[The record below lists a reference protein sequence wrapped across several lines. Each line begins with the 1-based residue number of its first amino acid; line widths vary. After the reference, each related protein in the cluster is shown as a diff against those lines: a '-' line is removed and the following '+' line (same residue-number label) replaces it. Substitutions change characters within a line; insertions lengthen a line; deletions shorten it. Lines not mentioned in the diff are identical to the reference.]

1 MFEKKST
8 NDESYKTDDSLN
20 VSKPSKGSAKV
31 IIGNGVKMIGE
42 ITDADNVQ
50 IDGNADV
57 TMNTDNLVVGSTGDV
72 KGTIT
77 SNNIDVSGKLKGKIT
92 AIGTLTVQE
101 LGTVSGSI
109 EYQNMQIKLGGKIR
123 GKMKVSDKIRK
134 LSDYKKLIGGSFL
147 STNNEVTTKS
157 VYYYHSN
164 STAHASYGL
173 RTVFDAEQFLEIWR
187 NCVDQ

>member
-8 NDESYKTDDSLN
+8 NDESYK
-20 VSKPSKGSAKV
+20 KGSAKV

-57 TMNTDNLVVGSTGDV
+57 TMNTDNLVVGSTGEV
-72 KGTIT
+72 KGKIT
-77 SNNIDVSGKLKGKIT
+77 SNNIDVSGKLDGKIT

-123 GKMKVSDKIRK
+123 GKIKISDKIK
-134 LSDYKKLIGGSFL
+134 KFSAYKKDDKKAEETL
-147 STNNEVTTKS
+147 SLQDVLKDKNT
-157 VYYYHSN
+157 
-164 STAHASYGL
+164 
-173 RTVFDAEQFLEIWR
+173 
-187 NCVDQ
+187 

>member
-8 NDESYKTDDSLN
+8 DDESYK
-20 VSKPSKGSAKV
+20 KGSAKV

-57 TMNTDNLVVGSTGDV
+57 TMNTDNLVVGSTGNL

-92 AIGTLTVQE
+92 AIETLTVQE

-109 EYQNMQIKLGGKIR
+109 EYKNMQIKLGGKIS

-134 LSDYKKLIGGSFL
+134 FSDYKKNDKKTEETL
-147 STNNEVTTKS
+147 SLQDVLKDKNT
-157 VYYYHSN
+157 
-164 STAHASYGL
+164 
-173 RTVFDAEQFLEIWR
+173 
-187 NCVDQ
+187 

>member
-20 VSKPSKGSAKV
+20 VSKPSKRSAKV

-42 ITDADNVQ
+42 ITEADDVQ

-57 TMNTDNLVVGSTGDV
+57 TMNTLNLVVGSTGDV

-77 SNNIDVSGKLKGKIT
+77 SNNIDVFGKLGGKIT
-92 AIGTLTVQE
+92 AIETLTVQE

-109 EYQNMQIKLGGKIR
+109 EYQNMQIKLGGKIS
-123 GKMKVSDKIRK
+123 GKMKVSDKISK
-134 LSDYKKLIGGSFL
+134 FSDYKKNDKKAEEIL
-147 STNNEVTTKS
+147 SLQDVLKDKNT
-157 VYYYHSN
+157 
-164 STAHASYGL
+164 
-173 RTVFDAEQFLEIWR
+173 
-187 NCVDQ
+187 

>member
-1 MFEKKST
+1 MT
-8 NDESYKTDDSLN
+8 QN
-20 VSKPSKGSAKV
+20 SAKV
-31 IIGNGVKMIGE
+31 IISNGVKMIGE
-42 ITDADNVQ
+42 ITGADNVQ

-109 EYQNMQIKLGGKIR
+109 QYQNMQIKLGGKIS
-123 GKMKVSDKIRK
+123 GKMKVSDKISK
-134 LSDYKKLIGGSFL
+134 LSDYKK
-147 STNNEVTTKS
+147 NDKK
-157 VYYYHSN
+157 
-164 STAHASYGL
+164 
-173 RTVFDAEQFLEIWR
+173 AEEIISLQDVLKGK
-187 NCVDQ
+187 NT

>member
-20 VSKPSKGSAKV
+20 VFKPSKGSAKV

-42 ITDADNVQ
+42 ITEADNVQ

-57 TMNTDNLVVGSTGDV
+57 TMNTDNLVVGSTGNV

-77 SNNIDVSGKLKGKIT
+77 SNNIDVWGKLEGKINV
-92 AIGTLTVQE
+92 IETLTVQE

-109 EYQNMQIKLGGKIR
+109 KYQNMNIKLGGRIR
-123 GKMKVSDKIRK
+123 GKIKVLDKIK
-134 LSDYKKLIGGSFL
+134 KNSADKKNDKKAEETLSLQNVLKDKN
-147 STNNEVTTKS
+147 T
-157 VYYYHSN
+157 
-164 STAHASYGL
+164 
-173 RTVFDAEQFLEIWR
+173 
-187 NCVDQ
+187 

>member
-8 NDESYKTDDSLN
+8 YDESYKTDDSLN
-20 VSKPSKGSAKV
+20 VSKPSKRSAQV

-42 ITDADNVQ
+42 ITEADNVQ
-50 IDGNADV
+50 IDGNAEV

-77 SNNIDVSGKLKGKIT
+77 SNNIDVSGKLEGKIT
-92 AIGTLTVQE
+92 ALGTLTVQE

-123 GKMKVSDKIRK
+123 GKIKVSDKIK
-134 LSDYKKLIGGSFL
+134 KFSAYKKDDKKAEETL
-147 STNNEVTTKS
+147 SLQDVLKEKNT
-157 VYYYHSN
+157 
-164 STAHASYGL
+164 
-173 RTVFDAEQFLEIWR
+173 
-187 NCVDQ
+187 

>member
-20 VSKPSKGSAKV
+20 VSKPLKKSAKV

-57 TMNTDNLVVGSTGDV
+57 TMNTDHLVVGSTGDV

-77 SNNIDVSGKLKGKIT
+77 SNNIDVWGKLEGKINV
-92 AIGTLTVQE
+92 IETLTVQE
-101 LGTVSGSI
+101 LGTVSGNI
-109 EYQNMQIKLGGKIR
+109 KYQNMNIKLGGRIR
-123 GKMKVSDKIRK
+123 GKIKVLDKIK
-134 LSDYKKLIGGSFL
+134 KNSADKKNDKKAKETLSLQNVLKDKN
-147 STNNEVTTKS
+147 T
-157 VYYYHSN
+157 
-164 STAHASYGL
+164 
-173 RTVFDAEQFLEIWR
+173 
-187 NCVDQ
+187 

>member
-20 VSKPSKGSAKV
+20 VSKPSKGSATV

-57 TMNTDNLVVGSTGDV
+57 TMNTDNLVVGSTGNL

-109 EYQNMQIKLGGKIR
+109 EYQNMQIKLGGKIN
-123 GKMKVSDKIRK
+123 GKMKVSDKISK
-134 LSDYKKLIGGSFL
+134 LSDYKK
-147 STNNEVTTKS
+147 NDKK
-157 VYYYHSN
+157 
-164 STAHASYGL
+164 
-173 RTVFDAEQFLEIWR
+173 AEEILPLQDVLKDK
-187 NCVDQ
+187 NT

>member
-8 NDESYKTDDSLN
+8 NDEPYKKD
-20 VSKPSKGSAKV
+20 SAKV
-31 IIGNGVKMIGE
+31 IIGNGVKMKGE

-57 TMNTDNLVVGSTGDV
+57 TMNTDNLVVGSTGNL

-92 AIGTLTVQE
+92 AIETLTVQE

-109 EYQNMQIKLGGKIR
+109 EYKNMQIKLGGKIS
-123 GKMKVSDKIRK
+123 GKMKVSDKISK
-134 LSDYKKLIGGSFL
+134 FSDYKK
-147 STNNEVTTKS
+147 NDKK
-157 VYYYHSN
+157 
-164 STAHASYGL
+164 
-173 RTVFDAEQFLEIWR
+173 AEEIISLQDVLKGK
-187 NCVDQ
+187 NT

>member
-8 NDESYKTDDSLN
+8 NDESYK
-20 VSKPSKGSAKV
+20 KGSAKV

-77 SNNIDVSGKLKGKIT
+77 SNNIDVWGKLKGKINV
-92 AIGTLTVQE
+92 IGTLTVQE

-109 EYQNMQIKLGGKIR
+109 EYQNMQIKLGGKIS

-134 LSDYKKLIGGSFL
+134 FSDYKKNDKKTEETL
-147 STNNEVTTKS
+147 SLQDVLKDKNT
-157 VYYYHSN
+157 
-164 STAHASYGL
+164 
-173 RTVFDAEQFLEIWR
+173 
-187 NCVDQ
+187 

>member
-20 VSKPSKGSAKV
+20 VSKPLKRSAKV

-50 IDGNADV
+50 IDGYADV
-57 TMNTDNLVVGSTGDV
+57 TMNIDNLVVGSTGEV
-72 KGTIT
+72 KGKIT
-77 SNNIDVSGKLKGKIT
+77 SNNIDVSGKLDGKIT

-123 GKMKVSDKIRK
+123 GKMKVSDKISK
-134 LSDYKKLIGGSFL
+134 FSDYKKNDKKAKETLNL
-147 STNNEVTTKS
+147 QD
-157 VYYYHSN
+157 
-164 STAHASYGL
+164 GL
-173 RTVFDAEQFLEIWR
+173 KDKNT
-187 NCVDQ
+187 

>member
-20 VSKPSKGSAKV
+20 VSKPSKRSAKV

-77 SNNIDVSGKLKGKIT
+77 STNIDVWGKLRGKIN
-92 AIGTLTVQE
+92 AIGTLTVQA

-123 GKMKVSDKIRK
+123 GKIKVSDKIK
-134 LSDYKKLIGGSFL
+134 KFSAYKKNDKK
-147 STNNEVTTKS
+147 TE
-157 VYYYHSN
+157 
-164 STAHASYGL
+164 
-173 RTVFDAEQFLEIWR
+173 EIPSLPDVLKDK
-187 NCVDQ
+187 NI

>member
-20 VSKPSKGSAKV
+20 VSKPSKRSAKV

-57 TMNTDNLVVGSTGDV
+57 TMNIDNLVVGSTGEV
-72 KGTIT
+72 KGNIT
-77 SNNIDVSGKLKGKIT
+77 SNTIDVSGKLDGKIT

-123 GKMKVSDKIRK
+123 GKIKVSDKIK
-134 LSDYKKLIGGSFL
+134 KFSAYKKDDKKAEETL
-147 STNNEVTTKS
+147 SLQDVLKEKNT
-157 VYYYHSN
+157 
-164 STAHASYGL
+164 
-173 RTVFDAEQFLEIWR
+173 
-187 NCVDQ
+187 

>member
-1 MFEKKST
+1 MFEKKSS
-8 NDESYKTDDSLN
+8 NDQSSKTDDSLS
-20 VSKPSKGSAKV
+20 VLKPSKSSAKV

-42 ITDADNVQ
+42 ITEADDVQ

-77 SNNIDVSGKLKGKIT
+77 SNNIDVSGKIEGKIT

-123 GKMKVSDKIRK
+123 GKVKVSDKISK
-134 LSDYKKLIGGSFL
+134 LSDYKK
-147 STNNEVTTKS
+147 K
-157 VYYYHSN
+157 
-164 STAHASYGL
+164 
-173 RTVFDAEQFLEIWR
+173 
-187 NCVDQ
+187 

>member
-8 NDESYKTDDSLN
+8 NDKSNKTDDTLS
-20 VSKPSKGSAKV
+20 VFRPSKGSAKV
-31 IIGNGVKMIGE
+31 IIGNGVKIIGE
-42 ITDADNVQ
+42 ITEADEVQ

-77 SNNIDVSGKLKGKIT
+77 STNIDVWGKLKGKINV
-92 AIGTLTVQE
+92 IETLTVQE

-123 GKMKVSDKIRK
+123 GKIKVSDKIK
-134 LSDYKKLIGGSFL
+134 KFSAYKKNDKK
-147 STNNEVTTKS
+147 TE
-157 VYYYHSN
+157 
-164 STAHASYGL
+164 
-173 RTVFDAEQFLEIWR
+173 EISSLQGVLKDK
-187 NCVDQ
+187 NT

>member
-20 VSKPSKGSAKV
+20 VFKPSKRSAKV

-42 ITDADNVQ
+42 ITEADDVQ

-57 TMNTDNLVVGSTGDV
+57 TMNTLNLVVGSTGDV

-77 SNNIDVSGKLKGKIT
+77 SNNIDVFGKLGGKIT
-92 AIGTLTVQE
+92 AIETLTVQE

-109 EYQNMQIKLGGKIR
+109 EYQNMQIKLGGKIS
-123 GKMKVSDKIRK
+123 GKMKVSDKISK
-134 LSDYKKLIGGSFL
+134 LSDYKK
-147 STNNEVTTKS
+147 NDKK
-157 VYYYHSN
+157 
-164 STAHASYGL
+164 
-173 RTVFDAEQFLEIWR
+173 AEEILPLQDVLKDK
-187 NCVDQ
+187 NT

>member
-8 NDESYKTDDSLN
+8 NDESYK
-20 VSKPSKGSAKV
+20 KGSAKV

-57 TMNTDNLVVGSTGDV
+57 TMNTDNLVVGSTGNL

-92 AIGTLTVQE
+92 AIETLTVQE

-109 EYQNMQIKLGGKIR
+109 EYKNMQIKLGGKIS

-134 LSDYKKLIGGSFL
+134 LIDYKKNDKKTEETL
-147 STNNEVTTKS
+147 SLQDVLKDKNT
-157 VYYYHSN
+157 
-164 STAHASYGL
+164 
-173 RTVFDAEQFLEIWR
+173 
-187 NCVDQ
+187 

>member
-20 VSKPSKGSAKV
+20 VSKPSKGSATV

-57 TMNTDNLVVGSTGDV
+57 TMNTDNLVVGSTGNL

-77 SNNIDVSGKLKGKIT
+77 SNNIDVSGKLKGKIA

-109 EYQNMQIKLGGKIR
+109 QYQNMQIKLGGKIS
-123 GKMKVSDKIRK
+123 GKMIVSDKISK
-134 LSDYKKLIGGSFL
+134 LSDYKK
-147 STNNEVTTKS
+147 NDKK
-157 VYYYHSN
+157 
-164 STAHASYGL
+164 
-173 RTVFDAEQFLEIWR
+173 AEEIISLQDVLKGK
-187 NCVDQ
+187 NT

>member
-20 VSKPSKGSAKV
+20 VFKPSKSSAKV

-42 ITDADNVQ
+42 ITEADDVQ

-57 TMNTDNLVVGSTGDV
+57 TLNTLNLVVGSTGDV

-77 SNNIDVSGKLKGKIT
+77 STNIDVSGKLKGKIT
-92 AIGTLTVQE
+92 AIETLTVQE

-109 EYQNMQIKLGGKIR
+109 EYKNMQIKLGGKIS
-123 GKMKVSDKIRK
+123 GKMKVSDKISK
-134 LSDYKKLIGGSFL
+134 LSDYKK
-147 STNNEVTTKS
+147 NDKK
-157 VYYYHSN
+157 
-164 STAHASYGL
+164 
-173 RTVFDAEQFLEIWR
+173 AEEIISLQDVLKDK
-187 NCVDQ
+187 NT

>member
-57 TMNTDNLVVGSTGDV
+57 TMNTDNLVVGSTGNL

-92 AIGTLTVQE
+92 AKETLTVQE

-109 EYQNMQIKLGGKIR
+109 EYQNMQIKLGGKIS

-134 LSDYKKLIGGSFL
+134 FSDYKKNDKKAEETL
-147 STNNEVTTKS
+147 SLQNVLKDKNT
-157 VYYYHSN
+157 
-164 STAHASYGL
+164 
-173 RTVFDAEQFLEIWR
+173 
-187 NCVDQ
+187 